1 MDIPSE
7 LQYTEEHE
15 WVDAQDDI
23 AVIGITDYAQGELGD
38 IVYLE
43 LPDTGTTLKQMDVFG
58 TIEAVKTVAELFSPV
73 SGEVIEVNVKL
84 EDEPELI
91 NSDPYSDG
99 WMVKIRM
106 DDPTELDNLLS
117 ADDYQSLIS

>member
-1 MDIPSE
+1 MDIPAE
-7 LQYTEEHE
+7 LKYTEEHE
-15 WVDAQDDI
+15 WVGTRDGVAI
-23 AVIGITDYAQGELGD
+23 VGITDWAQGELGD

-43 LPDTGTTLKQMDVFG
+43 LPDIGSKVNQMDVFG

-73 SGEVIEVNVKL
+73 SGEVIEVNPKL

-91 NSDPYSDG
+91 NSDPYKDG

-106 DDPTELDNLLS
+106 DDPSELDKLLS
-117 ADDYQSLIS
+117 ADDYRSLIS